1 MKSEQQAKE
10 IEASDGT
17 GKEQEPKTFA
27 AKRWL
32 RGIAVLQILGL
43 TIVGGWLLLAL
54 ATCPSSDPFDTPSTY
69 SGVESLRD
77 RLIEDL
83 RSEPSLQTFAPEEFA
98 VEADGKPQDYFRI
111 RKLVEWAEEESD
123 DPEEMQTV
131 SNKIRKEYQRYFA
144 DYRLTL
150 VYFTGA
156 AIAAWFTTL
165 VLAIVPKVSI
175 ALLTL
180 VVSCSLTPPISK
192 LLTGTDFGD
201 TVLFSLPFITLSFA
215 MLCLAFVNCWAEH
228 FKRKPA
234 SKDAWI
240 QVSIGTV
247 LLLGGI
253 AFSIIGILGA
263 SDLSY
268 RATEGLGAAIAAGIW
283 CLIDGIRDLL
293 KRRKSVE

>member
-1 MKSEQQAKE
+1 MESEQQANE

-43 TIVGGWLLLAL
+43 TVVAGWLLLAL
-54 ATCPSSDPFDTPSTY
+54 ATCPSPDTFDTRSTY

-83 RSEPSLQTFAPEEFA
+83 RSKPALQTFALEDFA
-98 VEADGKPQDYFRI
+98 VEADGKPQDYSWI
-111 RKLVEWAEEESD
+111 RMLVEWAEEEAD

-131 SNKIRKEYQRYFA
+131 SNRIMEEYERYFA
-144 DYRLTL
+144 DHRLKL
-150 VYFTGA
+150 VYFAGA

-180 VVSCSLTPPISK
+180 VVSCSLTPPISE
-192 LLTGTDFGD
+192 LLAGRDFGD
-201 TVLFSLPFITLSFA
+201 TVLSSLPFIALSFA
-215 MLCLAFVNCWAEH
+215 MLCLAFVNYWAEH

-240 QVSIGTV
+240 QVAIGTV
-247 LLLGGI
+247 LLLGGL
-253 AFSIIGILGA
+253 AFSIIGIFGE

-293 KRRKSVE
+293 KRRKSVK